1 MLSFPDR
8 SASIFIV
15 TLVFLG
21 LSFIAVCLRCFVRLK
36 LVKAFG
42 WDDTIMVAAM
52 ALNILFA
59 LCGIT
64 GSLYGMGRKLE
75 HVEQFSTAL
84 FWWWLGQTSYV
95 VTCVVAKISI
105 AVALLRLTVTKMHTM
120 LLWTVIGVTI
130 VVGLVFWFVLT
141 LQCKPVSYF
150 WNRLSPGA
158 KGTCLDVDTIIGIAY
173 LYSVTAT
180 LCDFVLGLLPIS
192 LVWKLQMTRKT
203 KIALAVILSLGCIA
217 SAAVIVRIPYLHYYK
232 DDEFLYAT
240 TDISIW
246 SNVEASLGIM
256 AGSLVTLRPLFRWF
270 RGTSYG
276 RSKTTKRT
284 FGSMPLSSMNGN
296 GNGTHQSKLDRDAT
310 QYWRPDVYPHESR
323 AVVTTIQTSPRGSKS
338 SSQEDLNPKQEPLHG
353 VNVHKSFLVSSDEV

>member
-1 MLSFPDR
+1 MLCKNF
-8 SASIFIV
+8 
-15 TLVFLG
+15 
-21 LSFIAVCLRCFVRLK
+21 RL
-36 LVKAFG
+36 
-42 WDDTIMVAAM
+42 IPSQ

-203 KIALAVILSLGCIA
+203 KIALAAILSLGCIA

-232 DDEFLYAT
+232 DDEFLCKSPRRMLSSRANINRLHTDAT